1 MFETMTMNCQAVRRP
16 GSAALDLAYVAC
28 GRYDGYY
35 EKALHIW
42 DIAAG
47 SLLVSEAGGIVAD
60 FSGESGFLGIRQYRG
75 GYTQS
80 VRPDASLAASG

>member
-1 MFETMTMNCQAVRRP
+1 MGP

-35 EKALHIW
+35 EKALNIW

-60 FSGESGFLGIRQYRG
+60 FGGESGFLESGNIVAGTPRVFAQML
-75 GYTQS
+75 
-80 VRPDASLAASG
+80 PLLKAAE